1 MTALLGFGGL
11 VVLTIDGITKP
22 VGELRS
28 YSIVLSRDR
37 LETTTQADE
46 DITATAG
53 RRSASG
59 TFELWTRFN
68 DTACWSTYQIVQ
80 HLLATTDDD
89 VICAARF
96 RMQEAGE
103 GDHCEDFKDAA
114 WLECS
119 IIPDFRLNLN
129 PGNGVESSV
138 NWTST
143 GAVRLVR
150 EA

>member
-1 MTALLGFGGL
+1 MTALLGFGGM
-11 VVLTIDGITKP
+11 VELTIGDVTKP

-28 YSIVLSRDR
+28 YSIVLDRDR
-37 LETTTQADE
+37 LATTTQADE
-46 DITATAG
+46 DVTATAG

-59 TFELWTRFN
+59 TFELWTRFYES
-68 DTACWSTYQIVQ
+68 DCWSTYQIVQ
-80 HLLATTDDD
+80 HLLNTTDDD

-96 RMQEAGE
+96 RVQQTGE
-103 GDHCEDFKDAA
+103 SDNCEDFGDAV
-114 WLECS
+114 WLEAD

-150 EA
+150 EG